1 VFSVW
6 SNQCLFSLHN
16 YCAGASP
23 QGTLFA
29 GSPEEEGL
37 LVSTNATSTS
47 TTMSS
52 GTMTP
57 VGHLF
62 SKATN
67 QEQGNTKVNG

>member
-23 QGTLFA
+23 QGTLSA
-29 GSPEEEGL
+29 GSPEEGL
-37 LVSTNATSTS
+37 LVSTDAASTS

-52 GTMTP
+52 GTLTP

-62 SKATN
+62 SKAMN